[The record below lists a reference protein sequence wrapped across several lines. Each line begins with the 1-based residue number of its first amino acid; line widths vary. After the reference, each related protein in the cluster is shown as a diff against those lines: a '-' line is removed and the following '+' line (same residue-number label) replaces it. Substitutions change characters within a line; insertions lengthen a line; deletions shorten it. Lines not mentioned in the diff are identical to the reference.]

1 MLISNKACS
10 GTVCAR
16 AGNPGATLIQDFSGF
31 LLEVFVVSVI
41 ALTRFSGIYL
51 ELTTEFF
58 PSIFILQVCAT
69 GAQRFLVFI
78 GPVLYHLSH
87 RTIKNHSKDY
97 CLSSL
102 NISRSL
108 VTQRLLSYAHCKLTC

>member
-51 ELTTEFF
+51 ALTTEFF
-58 PSIFILQVCAT
+58 SIDLLT
-69 GAQRFLVFI
+69 GGLCHRSTKVSGFHWACF
-78 GPVLYHLSH
+78 VLFES
-87 RTIKNHSKDY
+87 
-97 CLSSL
+97 
-102 NISRSL
+102 
-108 VTQRLLSYAHCKLTC
+108 